1 VQPVKSVQNRCKTS
15 IIEVARTMQ
24 ANVNEARM
32 AVKLKLR
39 AAVQELRARG
49 LQKAVMWTLEQIDGI
64 DTQEEPTYTRIDVYR
79 DISDDHMDSLLLA
92 KSLLDAGEYQRCAH
106 FLHSKQL
113 VVSSLLNA
121 GKAQRLALFLCS
133 YARYMSGE
141 KLREQT
147 ITERSATAA
156 DADADAAAGKK
167 AKNPDKVE
175 TINKPASRNSN
186 LQAIYT
192 DLRPLYLD
200 GSMRGDGFLLYIFAV
215 VVRDLHRHFGAST
228 HEVLAAV
235 RESQG
240 EGDGGNAA
248 GTLSA
253 RSLFIQS
260 IQAYP
265 WNW

>member
-1 VQPVKSVQNRCKTS
+1 MVP
-15 IIEVARTMQ
+15 
-24 ANVNEARM
+24 ANVNEARV
-32 AVKLKLR
+32 AVRSKLR
-39 AAVQELRARG
+39 VAVQELHARG

-64 DTQEEPTYTRIDVYR
+64 DTQDATTSSCNTRIDVYSG
-79 DISDDHMDSLLLA
+79 ISDEHVDNLMLA
-92 KSLLDAGEYQRCAH
+92 KSQLDAGEYQRCAH
-106 FLHSKQL
+106 FLHTKQL
-113 VVSSLLNA
+113 VLPSLLNA
-121 GKAQRLALFLCS
+121 GKAHRFALFLCS

-147 ITERSATAA
+147 STERSVTAA

-167 AKNPDKVE
+167 AKNPDKNE
-175 TINKPASRNSN
+175 TDHKPASRNSN
-186 LQAIYT
+186 LQAIYS

-215 VVRDLHRHFGAST
+215 VVRDLHRQYGVST
-228 HEVLAAV
+228 QEVLAAV
-235 RESQG
+235 RQGQQG
-240 EGDGGNAA
+240 EGEAGNAA

-253 RSLFIQS
+253 RSLFLQS